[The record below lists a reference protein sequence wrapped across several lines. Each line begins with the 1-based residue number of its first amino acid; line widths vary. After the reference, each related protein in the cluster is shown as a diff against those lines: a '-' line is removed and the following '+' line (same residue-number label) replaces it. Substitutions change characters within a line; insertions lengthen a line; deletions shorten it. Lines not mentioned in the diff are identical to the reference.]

1 MKIRVKLFSV
11 LRTYIEDYDPSLGV
25 EIELAPQA
33 NVDDL
38 IRQLNIPSTKAP
50 VVSCEG
56 RILKSKD
63 ALKDDSEVNIFQ
75 PIAGG

>member
-11 LRTYIEDYDPSLGV
+11 LRSYVEDYDPNLGV

-38 IRQLNIPSTKAP
+38 IRKLNIPPAKAP
-50 VVSCEG
+50 VVSCGG
-56 RILKSKD
+56 RILKSLD
-63 ALKDDSEVNIFQ
+63 ALKEGSEVNIFQ
-75 PIAGG
+75 PVAGG